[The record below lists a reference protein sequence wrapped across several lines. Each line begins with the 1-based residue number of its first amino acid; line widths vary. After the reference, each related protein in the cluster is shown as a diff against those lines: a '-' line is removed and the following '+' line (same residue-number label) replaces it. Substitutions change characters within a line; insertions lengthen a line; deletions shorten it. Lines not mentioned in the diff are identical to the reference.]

1 MVFPSDSPK
10 FPPQT
15 AITSTKSSK
24 TSATKLSF
32 IDVEKL
38 IPESIFGVLDK
49 IESKI
54 NSSTAALAPNDRSRS
69 NNFSMRDLFYAIH
82 NDNIERVAEIIASG
96 FDFTTSFREFQ
107 NGSCLHLVASRGSPT
122 MAYLL
127 LSKAQSQHFLD
138 LMDNES
144 RTAVMC
150 AVAAEKHEILRI
162 LMRCGADVSIKGTDG
177 MTALH
182 IASKRGDLASAKI
195 ILDNCWQSWNVTKF
209 RSFINSIDDG
219 KWTALVWA
227 AEHGYSDVVR

>member
-1 MVFPSDSPK
+1 MVFPSDNPK
-10 FPPQT
+10 SPPQQA
-15 AITSTKSSK
+15 AITSSTKSSK
-24 TSATKLSF
+24 TSSTKLSF

-38 IPESIFGVLDK
+38 IPESIFEILDK

-54 NSSTAALAPNDRSRS
+54 SSSSTHNDHSRA
-69 NNFSMRDLFYAIH
+69 NTFTMRDLFYAIH

-127 LSKAQSQHFLD
+127 LSKAQSRHFLD
-138 LMDNES
+138 LLDNEL

-150 AVAAEKHEILRI
+150 AVAAEKHEILKI

-209 RSFINSIDDG
+209 RSFINSVDDG
-219 KWTALVWA
+219 NWTALVWA